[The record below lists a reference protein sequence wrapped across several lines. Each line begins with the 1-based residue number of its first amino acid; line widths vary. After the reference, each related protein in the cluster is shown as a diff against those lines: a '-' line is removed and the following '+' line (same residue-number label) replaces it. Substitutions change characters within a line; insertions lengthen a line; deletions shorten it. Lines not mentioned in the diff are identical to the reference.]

1 VNGSVQKFLSQ
12 QLILSNLKELIKM
25 ALKSDRFEFQTDV
38 SFFMNE
44 VAERGG
50 IVVLPT
56 GSTPSGAA
64 MDSAAALV
72 SYASNPSGLAPIGLL
87 LNDMV
92 NLDLT
97 RQHINWH
104 KNEIQKGGKVTI
116 LRKGYVVTNRISTS
130 GTPVAGNNAY
140 VADSGLISTS
150 VRALVLDSGAQP
162 IGRFLSAKDADG
174 YAKVEIN
181 LP

>member
-1 VNGSVQKFLSQ
+1 
-12 QLILSNLKELIKM
+12 M
-25 ALKSDRFEFQTDV
+25 ALKSDRYEFQTDV

-50 IVVLPT
+50 VVTLAAT
-56 GSTPSGAA
+56 STPSGSA
-64 MDSAAALV
+64 MDSSVNVVTYVA
-72 SYASNPSGLAPIGLL
+72 NPSGKVPIGIL

-104 KNEIQKGGKVTI
+104 KDEIQKGGKVTI
-116 LRKGYVVTNRISTS
+116 LRKGYVVTNRISGT
-130 GTPVAGNNAY
+130 GTPVAGDAAY

-150 VRALVLDSGAQP
+150 TRGVALDAGAVK
-162 IGRFLSAKDADG
+162 IGRFLTAKDSDG